1 MWSRHGPAHHAPDA
15 FPKGT
20 RSHSP
25 TPETTTRDSSARGSR
40 GSSRPAQLSIVPST
54 SPLRLCPESGCFGDC
69 ALPVRREAHSHP
81 VSEAAQSPRL
91 LIVRPQSSLSST
103 DSKLVSRDPLRE
115 KCDGPRS
122 PTAVARRG
130 WLERD
135 SADRT
140 HKHWSPTTSSAI
152 FSQSTGPVR
161 RHWSPTASS
170 VAISHASVS

>member
-1 MWSRHGPAHHAPDA
+1 MSTLESNYQFDRRLTHFVSRKVCPEV
-15 FPKGT
+15 
-20 RSHSP
+20 HSP
-25 TPETTTRDSSARGSR
+25 SVDSIGVQLPILSR
-40 GSSRPAQLSIVPST
+40 LV
-54 SPLRLCPESGCFGDC
+54 FY
-69 ALPVRREAHSHP
+69 SHP

-140 HKHWSPTTSSAI
+140 DKHWSPTTSSAI
-152 FSQSTGPVR
+152 LSQSTGPVR